1 MERTEPYVA
10 ELSTRRTPLDYAQI
24 NRVLPFDTIVE
35 RLNGSG
41 NMLTV
46 PHHPIFRH
54 TYPSGPS
61 LNPHPTS
68 PKRLQTPAPQSV
80 PVTQERFP

>member
-35 RLNGSG
+35 RLMDLATCLQYPTILFSVTHIP
-41 NMLTV
+41 LA
-46 PHHPIFRH
+46 HH
-54 TYPSGPS
+54 
-61 LNPHPTS
+61 
-68 PKRLQTPAPQSV
+68 
-80 PVTQERFP
+80 